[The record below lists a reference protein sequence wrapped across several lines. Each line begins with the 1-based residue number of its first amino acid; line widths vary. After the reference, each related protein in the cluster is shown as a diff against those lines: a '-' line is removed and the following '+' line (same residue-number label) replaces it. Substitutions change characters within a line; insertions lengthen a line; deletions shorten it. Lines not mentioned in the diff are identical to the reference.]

1 MYWFSIITLAHYHI
15 ITLTYRFQHIEYLIA
30 LATIPLLVALYFQL
44 LYWKKNTIKKIG
56 DHNLVQSLIANYSP
70 TNFLLKFLFFAV
82 ALAAV
87 IAAAANLQKPGA
99 MEDVQRKGVDV
110 VIALD
115 VSKSMLAEDIK
126 PNRLERARQL
136 VYKLM
141 DQLPNDRV
149 GLVLFAGRAYL
160 QMPLTTDHSAA
171 HMYIQQAGPDVVPT
185 QGTVISEALRA
196 SNSAF
201 NSKERKFKS
210 IVLITD
216 GEDHD
221 PQAVPL
227 AQQLAQDGVMI
238 NTIGIGS
245 AEGAPIMDPA
255 TNEYKKDETGNT
267 VVSKLNEAELQ
278 QLAGAT
284 KGVYVKLDDVDAA
297 VNAITKQLGTIESNI
312 LDDNAF
318 RDYKSYFQWFLVIA
332 LVFLLI
338 EFFLPERKL
347 KAA

>member
-1 MYWFSIITLAHYHI
+1 LN
-15 ITLTYRFQHIEYLIA
+15 YRFQHIEYLIA

-44 LYWKKNTIKKIG
+44 MHWKKNTIKKIG
-56 DHNLVQSLIANYSP
+56 DQNLVQALIANYSP
-70 TNFLLKFLFFAV
+70 TNFLLKFIFFAV

-87 IAAAANLQKPGA
+87 IIAAANLQKPGA
-99 MEDVQRKGVDV
+99 MDNVQRKGVDV
-110 VIALD
+110 VIAID

-141 DQLPNDRV
+141 DQMPNDRV

-160 QMPLTTDHSAA
+160 QMPLTTDHGAA
-171 HMYIQQAGPDVVPT
+171 RMYIQQAGPDVVPT

-255 TNEYKKDETGNT
+255 TNEYKKDATGNT
-267 VVSKLNEAELQ
+267 VVSKLNEPELQ

-297 VNAITKQLGTIESNI
+297 VNTIIKQLSTIESNI
-312 LDDNAF
+312 LDDNSF

-332 LVFLLI
+332 LLLLLL

>member
-1 MYWFSIITLAHYHI
+1 VF
-15 ITLTYRFQHIEYLIA
+15 RFQHIEYLIA
-30 LATIPLLVALYFQL
+30 LATIPLLVVLYFQL

-56 DHNLVQSLIANYSP
+56 DHNLVQALIANYSP

-99 MEDVQRKGVDV
+99 MDNVQRKGVDV

-160 QMPLTTDHSAA
+160 QMPLTTDHGAA
-171 HMYIQQAGPDVVPT
+171 RMYIQQAGPEVVPT

-238 NTIGIGS
+238 NSIGIGS
-245 AEGAPIMDPA
+245 VQGAPIMDPA

-267 VVSKLNEAELQ
+267 VVSKLNETELQ

-297 VNAITKQLGTIESNI
+297 VNAITKQLSTIESNI

-318 RDYKSYFQWFLVIA
+318 RDYTSYFQWFLAVA

>member
-1 MYWFSIITLAHYHI
+1 LN
-15 ITLTYRFQHIEYLIA
+15 YRFQHIEYLIA
-30 LATIPLLVALYFQL
+30 LATIPLLVVLYFQL

-56 DHNLVQSLIANYSP
+56 DQRLVQALIVNYSP
-70 TNFLLKFLFFAV
+70 TNFLFKFMFFAL

-87 IAAAANLQKPGA
+87 IAASANLQKPGA
-99 MEDVQRKGVDV
+99 MDNVQRKGVDV
-110 VIALD
+110 VIAID

-141 DQLPNDRV
+141 EQLPNDRV

-160 QMPLTTDHSAA
+160 QMPLTTDHGAA
-171 HMYIQQAGPDVVPT
+171 RMYIQQAGPEVVPT
-185 QGTVISEALRA
+185 QGTVISEALRT

-245 AEGAPIMDPA
+245 TEGAPIMDPA
-255 TNEYKKDETGNT
+255 TNENKKDENGNT
-267 VVSKLNEAELQ
+267 VISKLNEAELQ

-284 KGVYVKLDDVDAA
+284 RGVYVKLNEVDAA
-297 VNAITKQLGTIESNI
+297 VNAITKQLSTIESSS

-318 RDYKSYFQWFLVIA
+318 RDYKSYFQWFLAIS
-332 LVFLLI
+332 FGLLMI
-338 EFFLPERKL
+338 EFFLPERKF